1 MIQET
6 LVKFILASRSPG
18 GFSLS
23 GVVCHTTSNS
33 DQSKNL

>member
-6 LVKFILASRSPG
+6 LVMYNLASRSPG
-18 GFSLS
+18 GFSSL
-23 GVVCHTTSNS
+23 GVVCHAASNS